1 MQFAQIRERN
11 YIMTGVLLLLVMGA
25 CCVHVSATDPTVVIT
40 DYRVTP
46 SVLAPDGY
54 GTIRVTLTNTA
65 TSASLRES
73 SGVAVSGEFQT
84 TKSTDIPAIID
95 SVNLIGGEIRVIEG
109 SYQHFGAIGPGQSV
123 DVTFSIQAPEKEGLY
138 FPEVWVDINGGK
150 NVRYPIPVNVNSDSL
165 VMQSPTLVISKQL
178 PETVNPGE
186 SFPVVLLVRNAGSI
200 RASDIV
206 LSTSTSTT
214 SLGSKGPNTITI
226 EPLNGGE
233 NRTVTLEFI
242 TDRFVTVGLQKIK
255 IGIDYKLPDGTERH
269 QEETIEV
276 PIKGKA
282 ELGFVSVDTTPR
294 RVSAGTPFD
303 LTIRIENTGTG
314 EAKQVAAV
322 VDLPMTGNRQSFIGK
337 IKPNNDAPALFMLDG
352 GSGGTYE
359 YNVTVTYTDDIGTHT
374 IGFPM
379 SLRVTPEDY
388 SGTIILVAIIVIVAG
403 ILAYRY
409 WYLPRK
415 NGNGALPWVKK
426 NSK

>member
-1 MQFAQIRERN
+1 M
-11 YIMTGVLLLLVMGA
+11 
-25 CCVHVSATDPTVVIT
+25 
-40 DYRVTP
+40 
-46 SVLAPDGY
+46 
-54 GTIRVTLTNTA
+54 TLTNTA

-95 SVNLIGGEIRVIEG
+95 SVNLIGGEIGVIEG

-165 VMQSPTLVISKQL
+165 VMQSPTLIFSKQL

-186 SFPVVLLVRNAGSI
+186 SFPVVLLIRNAGSI
-200 RASDIV
+200 RARDIV

-233 NRTVTLEFI
+233 NRTVSLEFI
-242 TDRFVTVGLQKIK
+242 TDRFVTVGLQKIQL
-255 IGIDYKLPDGTERH
+255 GIDYKLPDGTERH
-269 QEETIEV
+269 QEEIIEV

-359 YNVTVTYTDDIGTHT
+359 YNVTITYTDDLGTHT

-379 SLRVTPEDY
+379 SLRVTPEGY
-388 SGTIILVAIIVIVAG
+388 SGTIILVAIIAIVAG

-426 NSK
+426 NSKQRSSWHGGRSGGGAGQARS

>member
-123 DVTFSIQAPEKEGLY
+123 DVTFSIQAPEKAGLY

-242 TDRFVTVGLQKIK
+242 TDRFVTIGLQKIQ

-359 YNVTVTYTDDIGTHT
+359 YNVTITYTDDIGTHT

>member
-123 DVTFSIQAPEKEGLY
+123 DVTFSIQAPEKAGLY

-242 TDRFVTVGLQKIK
+242 TDRFVTIGLQKIK

-359 YNVTVTYTDDIGTHT
+359 YNVTITYTDDIGTHT

-388 SGTIILVAIIVIVAG
+388 SGTIILVAIIAIVAG